1 MKSFVRDDIG
11 AALPG
16 WVVARVI
23 VGLVLAGTRYLVD
36 RTHAVVPLSLRHALV
51 PWDGQWYAHIAD
63 HGYAGVPRTG
73 LRFFPLY
80 PLAGRYLR
88 YLVGGQ
94 TRVSLVLIANIGA
107 LLYAALLHRLVRRET
122 GDDALAQRA
131 AWLVAL
137 VPPAFVLVF
146 AYSEAV
152 TGCLLVGTFL
162 CIRRRH
168 WYGAAACAFFAGLVR
183 PSGVLV
189 AVAVA
194 IEAVRGWR
202 HVAVREWVARV
213 VAVVA
218 PFAGMG
224 AYLAWVGAK
233 YHQPL
238 YPLRV
243 QNRAFLRGGFAD
255 PVVAVIRAGRDAF
268 AARWDPNG
276 LHFVT
281 ALVLIALVVVCA
293 RRWPASYSVFAAL
306 TVATALAARRLG
318 SLERY
323 GFAAFPVV
331 LALASVTA
339 RRRVEQAVAVVSAV
353 LMAGF
358 AALAMLGSYVP

>member
-1 MKSFVRDDIG
+1 MKSFARDDVG

-23 VGLVLAGTRYLVD
+23 VGLVLAGVRYGVD
-36 RTHAVVPLSLRHALV
+36 RLELVVPLSVRHVLL

-63 HGYAGVPRTG
+63 RGYAGVPRTG

-94 TRVSLVLIANIGA
+94 TRISLVLIANIAA
-107 LLYAALLHRLVRRET
+107 LVYAGLLHRLVARET
-122 GDDALAQRA
+122 GDRALAQRV

-152 TGCLLVGTFL
+152 TGCLVVAVFL
-162 CIRRRH
+162 CIRRRN
-168 WYGAAACAFFAGLVR
+168 WYGAAAFGFLAGLVR
-183 PSGVLV
+183 PSGVLI
-189 AVAVA
+189 AAA
-194 IEAVRGWR
+194 IGIEALRGWR
-202 HVAVREWVARV
+202 DVRVREWLARGVALLG
-213 VAVVA
+213 
-218 PFAGMG
+218 PLAGLG
-224 AYLAWVGAK
+224 AYLAWVGVTFG
-233 YHQPL
+233 HWM

-243 QNRAFLRGGFAD
+243 QNRAFLRGGFVD
-255 PVVAVIRAGRDAF
+255 PVTAVIRSGRDMF

-281 ALVLIALVVVCA
+281 ALVLIALVVFCA
-293 RRWPASYSVFAAL
+293 RRLPASYSVFAA
-306 TVATALAARRLG
+306 VAVVAGLSAERLG

-331 LALASVTA
+331 IALAALTA
-339 RRRVEQAVAVVSAV
+339 SRRVEQAVVAISVA
-353 LMAGF
+353 LMAGLTAL
-358 AALAMLGSYVP
+358 AALGPYVP